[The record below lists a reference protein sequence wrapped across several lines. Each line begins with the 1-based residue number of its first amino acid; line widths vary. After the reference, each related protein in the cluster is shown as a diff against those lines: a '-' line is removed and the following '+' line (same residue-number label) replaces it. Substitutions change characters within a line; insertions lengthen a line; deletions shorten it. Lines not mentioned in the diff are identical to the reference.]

1 MICEPQWPLKPDVV
15 FEGGNAAVSPNGKM
29 IDAPDDL
36 SILTTDMDVTGR
48 LLRMTGDTSAATA
61 QAAKCL
67 AFLQSAYPEA
77 WPETIRALLVHS
89 SEWTRA
95 MINRFPGNNRTAT
108 KNRLRCFGF
117 GVPNM
122 NRARY
127 SLNNCLILIAQDQ
140 MQPYKDGRTKEMKF
154 HHLPWPK
161 QALLSL
167 GETPVRVRITLS
179 YFIEANPARRGWL
192 RKHRYASH
200 GFQFELQAPLETEA
214 AFKLRINQCAWE
226 MEAYQGMVAGQGD
239 GAEWEIGSRLRNHG
253 SIHSDIWN
261 GTAASLATR
270 DLLAVFPVV
279 GWWKERQVLNRCEK
293 DSRYSL
299 IISIET
305 PRQDIDLY
313 TLISQQIK
321 QKVIIKIKT

>member
-1 MICEPQWPLKPDVV
+1 
-15 FEGGNAAVSPNGKM
+15 
-29 IDAPDDL
+29 
-36 SILTTDMDVTGR
+36 
-48 LLRMTGDTSAATA
+48 
-61 QAAKCL
+61 
-67 AFLQSAYPEA
+67 
-77 WPETIRALLVHS
+77 
-89 SEWTRA
+89 
-95 MINRFPGNNRTAT
+95 
-108 KNRLRCFGF
+108 
-117 GVPNM
+117 
-122 NRARY
+122 
-127 SLNNCLILIAQDQ
+127 

-214 AFKLRINQCAWE
+214 AFKLRINQRAWE

-299 IISIET
+299 IVSIET